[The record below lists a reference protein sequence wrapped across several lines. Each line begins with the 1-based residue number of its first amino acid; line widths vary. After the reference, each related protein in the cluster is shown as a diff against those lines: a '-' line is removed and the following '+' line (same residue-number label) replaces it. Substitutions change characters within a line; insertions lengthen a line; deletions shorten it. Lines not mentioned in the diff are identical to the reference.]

1 MTRDPALPL
10 QDAIYL
16 AIKDLA
22 SGSVFYDVPDGTPLP
37 YIYFGDDDISGD
49 YDSGGDFFEVSA
61 NLDAFA
67 ANKIPLKELVRDILE
82 RLDQPLEITGFQI
95 LEWRVSFI
103 HYRKMEDGL
112 THQASLEFSYLIAP
126 TV

>member
-10 QDAIYL
+10 QDAIYQ

-37 YIYFGDDDISGD
+37 YIYFGDDDVSGD
-49 YDSGGDFFEVSA
+49 YDNGGDFFEVSA

-67 ANKIPLKELVRDILE
+67 ANKIELKRLAADIVA

-95 LEWRVSFI
+95 LEWRASFI

>member
-10 QDAIYL
+10 QDAIYQ

-37 YIYFGDDDISGD
+37 YIYFGDDDISGN

-67 ANKIPLKELVRDILE
+67 ANKIELKELVADIVT

>member
-10 QDAIYL
+10 QDAIYQ

-37 YIYFGDDDISGD
+37 YIYFGDDDILGD
-49 YDSGGDFFEVSA
+49 YDSGGDFSNVSA
-61 NLDAFA
+61 NIDAFG
-67 ANKIPLKELVRDILE
+67 ANKIELKQLVADIVA
-82 RLDQPLEITGFQI
+82 RLDRPLEISGFQI
-95 LEWRVSFI
+95 IEWRVSSI

-112 THQASLEFSYLIAP
+112 THQASLEFDYLVAP
-126 TV
+126 TA

>member
-1 MTRDPALPL
+1 MTRDPSLPL

-16 AIKDLA
+16 AIKDLS
-22 SGSVFYDVPDGTPLP
+22 SGNVFYDVRDDAALP

-67 ANKIPLKELVRDILE
+67 ANKIELKELVADIVT
-82 RLDQPLEITGFQI
+82 RLDRPLELIDFKI

-112 THQASLEFSYLIAP
+112 THQASLEFEYLMAP
-126 TV
+126 AT

>member
-1 MTRDPALPL
+1 MTRDPSLAL

-67 ANKIPLKELVRDILE
+67 ANKIELKGLVGDIVA
-82 RLDQPLEITGFQI
+82 RLDRPIELSGFQI
-95 LEWRVSFI
+95 IEWRVDFI

-112 THQASLEFSYLIAP
+112 THQASLEFDYLVAP
-126 TV
+126 TA